1 MLSFHKAKRIFQIF
15 SMLFGLFYSTII
27 ISYFKWG
34 TEIEE
39 PTIRESVTYF
49 VYIMYALFGYL
60 LYYFIWD
67 EGSGGPNMKD
77 KFLHILKLIIMFLI
91 IGVFLYLG
99 GLLCYVDNK
108 LYTTD
113 ADTPWIYASIAL
125 WSIFL
130 LLILLYILSKFGII

>member
-1 MLSFHKAKRIFQIF
+1 MASLHSAKRILQIF
-15 SMLFGLFYSTII
+15 VMLFGLFYSMII

-49 VYIMYALFGYL
+49 VFIMYALFGYL
-60 LYYFIWD
+60 LYYFIFQ
-67 EGSGGPNMKD
+67 SGGNSIAKSGG
-77 KFLHILKLIIMFLI
+77 LYILKLIILVLI

-99 GLLCYVDNK
+99 GLLCYVDRK
-108 LYTTD
+108 LYTTPS
-113 ADTPWIYASIAL
+113 DTPWIYASISL

-130 LLILLYILSKFGII
+130 LYILIKIGSIFI